1 MGGAASTL
9 NVDKSQAEKPS
20 LNEQGPEAE
29 IPPSPA
35 PGIADRKPRRHR
47 IFEKATASED
57 VPLMPLPRH
66 TVDDAT
72 RQLLIE
78 AFTGFYF
85 LQSEP
90 GDKTRKME
98 QVIQSMEKESFEVD
112 QRLITEGESGD
123 RLYVVE
129 SGDLEVTINGEV
141 IRKMSKGTMVG
152 ELALLYDAPR
162 SATVRCVTAVVVWSL
177 RREHFKRIQAAS
189 ASEAYNERARWL
201 INCPELAVLSALDL
215 SRLVGTLKMHQ
226 YLEGDYLY
234 SENELTNEC
243 VLIEKGN
250 AAVYMAS
257 DPKNMKDSALDDML
271 SITRPRGGSN
281 SIINSNA
288 KIVKKPSAKTESKKI
303 GDSSNQTDVPDG
315 YFISE
320 VSEGCLLGVG
330 ILRGKAQMNDSWRWV
345 SEEEMVS
352 LGYPSKSKD
361 AAVAPCSVVAACDMQ
376 CLTFTVDVFENL
388 FGPVS
393 KVLQP
398 KVASL
403 ERTRSTI
410 RASDSVISAQ
420 MASLERKFDSWK
432 FKIKHVLGSGT
443 FGIVSLAE
451 YRENPTAQPL
461 HVALKSLSKAT
472 VIETGQLRHVIDERK
487 LLSIM
492 NSRFILKLYGTYQT
506 PHQLVMVTEAL
517 SGGDLWGV
525 IYETQPFASQKCLP
539 LELLRFYAT
548 TILLALAHVHKK
560 GIAYRDLKP
569 ENVML
574 DDKGYLRLID
584 FGFAKKVPYTKVDPT
599 TGEEKVYAKTQTL
612 CGTPE
617 YLSPELIF
625 NLGHDQSADVWAF
638 GCIVH
643 EMEVSITPFAPKRP
657 DNITELF
664 TNIGMVKRHGLKLNQ
679 KVIDR
684 DPPAASLVEAL
695 LVAEPSE

>member
-1 MGGAASTL
+1 MGGGASNL
-9 NVDKSQAEKPS
+9 NVSQVEESNRRK
-20 LNEQGPEAE
+20 L
-29 IPPSPA
+29 PPSPA
-35 PGIADRKPRRHR
+35 ITENKPPVGERQPRRHR
-47 IFEKATASED
+47 IFEKATIETDA
-57 VPLMPLPRH
+57 PTTPLPKH
-66 TVDDAT
+66 EVSEET
-72 RQLLIE
+72 RNLLID

-85 LQSEP
+85 LQNDP
-90 GDKTRKME
+90 GDKTRKLE
-98 QVIQSMEKESFEVD
+98 QVIQSMEKETFEVD
-112 QRLITEGESGD
+112 QRIITEGESGD

-129 SGDLEVTINGEV
+129 SGELEVTINGEV
-141 IRKMSKGTMVG
+141 IRKMTKGALVG

-162 SATVRCVTAVVVWSL
+162 SATIRCVTAVVVWSL

-201 INCPELAVLSALDL
+201 ISCPELAVLSALDL
-215 SRLVGTLKMHQ
+215 SRLVGTLRMHQ
-226 YLEGDYLY
+226 YMEGDYLY

-243 VLIEKGN
+243 ILIEKGT
-250 AAVYMAS
+250 ASVYMGT
-257 DPKNMKDSALDDML
+257 DPKSVKDQEFDDVL
-271 SITRPRGGSN
+271 SITRPRASSSVARPSDPPKMVQKLSKSKIASN
-281 SIINSNA
+281 
-288 KIVKKPSAKTESKKI
+288 P
-303 GDSSNQTDVPDG
+303 TDAPDG

-320 VSEGCLLGVG
+320 VNEGCLLGVG

-345 SEEEMVS
+345 SEDEMVA

-403 ERTRSTI
+403 ERQKSANA
-410 RASDSVISAQ
+410 RASDSIVSAQ
-420 MASLERKFDSWK
+420 MSLLERKFDSWK

-472 VIETGQLRHVIDERK
+472 VIETGQLRHVLDERR
-487 LLSIM
+487 LLASL
-492 NSRFILKLYGTYQT
+492 NSKFILRLYGTYQT

-525 IYETQPFASQKCLP
+525 IYETQPFCSQKCLP
-539 LELLRFYAT
+539 LDLLRFYAA
-548 TILLALAHVHKK
+548 TILLALAHVHKR

-584 FGFAKKVPYTKVDPT
+584 FGFAKMVPYTKIDPN

-638 GCIVH
+638 GCLVH
-643 EMEVSITPFAPKRP
+643 EMEIQVTPFAPKRP

-679 KVIDR
+679 RVVDR
-684 DPPAASLVEAL
+684 DPSAASLVEAL
-695 LVAEPSE
+695 LVAEPSQ